1 MCGGVRFQYQPVYD
15 SALAEAYSEEKL
27 AQFRETGMVEAV
39 FWQAKPIL
47 PIQHGETI
55 AIVQWGNRDKQLRLP
70 LTGWVREER
79 LRAGKWNYLRPQSIT
94 IPVQAGVERK
104 IWFPIDYGIAG
115 ILIKQHDLTVAYML
129 TCEPT
134 EQFAAL
140 TGHDRMP
147 VLINQHM

>member
-15 SALAEAYSEEKL
+15 SALAAAYTEEKL
-27 AQFRETGMVEAV
+27 AQFRETGEVEAV

-47 PIQHGETI
+47 PIQIAETI
-55 AIVQWGNRDKQLRLP
+55 ELVQWGNRDKQVRLP
-70 LTGWVREER
+70 VTGWVREES
-79 LRAGKWNYLRPQSIT
+79 LRAGKWDYLRPQSII

-104 IWFPIDYGIAG
+104 IWFPIDYGIEG
-115 ILIKQHDLTVAYML
+115 ILIKQRDLLVAYML
-129 TCEPT
+129 TCAPS

-147 VLINQHM
+147 VLIKQEI